1 MVRDWKSK
9 QAIVVSLVCSV
20 NSAPK
25 QHLNLLSLKYTEQ
38 LGLYKM
44 ASFSKLGENWR
55 KKKQGNNSCM

>member
-38 LGLYKM
+38 LGLYRM
-44 ASFSKLGENWR
+44 ASFSK
-55 KKKQGNNSCM
+55 